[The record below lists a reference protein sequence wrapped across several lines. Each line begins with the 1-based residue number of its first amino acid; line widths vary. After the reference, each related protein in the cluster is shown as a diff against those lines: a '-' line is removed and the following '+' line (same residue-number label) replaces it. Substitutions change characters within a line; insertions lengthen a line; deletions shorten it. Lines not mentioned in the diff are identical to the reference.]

1 MEALEEVTRVG
12 HVAAHRRVGPGG
24 LAVAVEAQ
32 VQRDQVGDG
41 LDRRLVEVE
50 GLHALAR
57 HLRAHDL
64 VVVEGHG
71 AIGLEAA
78 GRRLADVVHEGGEAQ
93 DEVGGRNRTIRAG
106 LQVHRLLDD
115 GEGVLVD
122 VLVALVLVHSG
133 DEAGDLGQD
142 DVGNARVHHQLDAA
156 ARVGRN
162 DESLELG
169 ADAFGGD
176 DLQARGHGL
185 HRVHDIHVDVE
196 AQLRRETRGAHD
208 AQRVVVEG
216 LLGGHGGAQ
225 VAVREVGQ
233 AAARVDEGHLRQA
246 HRHRVDREV
255 TARQVTFER
264 VAEGHLGLARADLV
278 LVGAVGRHLDNQVA
292 ATTANRAK
300 LLADVPGRVA
310 PRRQE
315 LLGALGAR
323 RGRHIEVVR
332 SHSQERVA
340 HGSADERELLPGLV
354 KNRAEFHNRGR
365 ERCKGPRGVRHEG
378 RNVRRSGVLRG
389 HGAVIRG
396 S

>member
-1 MEALEEVTRVG
+1 M
-12 HVAAHRRVGPGG
+12 
-24 LAVAVEAQ
+24 
-32 VQRDQVGDG
+32 QRDQGGDG

-71 AIGLEAA
+71 AVLFEAA
-78 GRRLADVVHEGGEAQ
+78 GRRLADVVHEGREAQ
-93 DEVGGRNRTIRAG
+93 DEVGGGNRAVRAG

-122 VLVALVLVHSG
+122 VLVALVLVHGG
-133 DEAGDLGQD
+133 DEGGDLGQD
-142 DVGNARVHHQLDAA
+142 DVGDARVDHQFDAA
-156 ARVGRN
+156 TRIGRD
-162 DESLELG
+162 DEALELG
-169 ADAFGGD
+169 ADALGRD
-176 DLQARGHGL
+176 DFEARGHGF
-185 HRVHDIHVDVE
+185 HRVHDVHVDVE
-196 AQLRRETRGAHD
+196 AQLGAKAGRAHD
-208 AQRVVVEG
+208 AQRIVVEG

-225 VAVREVGQ
+225 VAVREVRE
-233 AAARVDEGHLRQA
+233 AAAGVDEGHLRQA

-255 TARQVTFER
+255 ATRQVALER
-264 VAEGHLGLARADLV
+264 VAESHLGLARTDLV
-278 LVGAVGRHLDNQVA
+278 LVGAVGRHLDDQVA
-292 ATTANRAK
+292 AAPSDRAE

-323 RGRHIEVVR
+323 GGRHVEVVR
-332 SHSQERVA
+332 SHAQERVA
-340 HGSADERELLPGLV
+340 HGPADERELLPGLV

-365 ERCKGPRGVRHEG
+365 ERGEGPRGVRHEG

-389 HGAVIRG
+389 HGAVIRR